1 MKQLSLRGLEEGL
14 SLLAEG
20 LALDEGLDGCTIV
33 EGYRLGLVE
42 VFTIAEFL
50 LDGSYCQQNGL
61 YVLMVRK
68 LIYQSILFSHY
79 LVQIMHTFMH
89 DA

>member
-33 EGYRLGLVE
+33 EGWD
-42 VFTIAEFL
+42 IDWAW
-50 LDGSYCQQNGL
+50 SKC
-61 YVLMVRK
+61 
-68 LIYQSILFSHY
+68 
-79 LVQIMHTFMH
+79 
-89 DA
+89 

>member
-42 VFTIAEFL
+42 VLTIAEFL
-50 LDGSYCQQNGL
+50 LDEKLGL
-61 YVLMVRK
+61 IANRMGYMC
-68 LIYQSILFSHY
+68 
-79 LVQIMHTFMH
+79 
-89 DA
+89 